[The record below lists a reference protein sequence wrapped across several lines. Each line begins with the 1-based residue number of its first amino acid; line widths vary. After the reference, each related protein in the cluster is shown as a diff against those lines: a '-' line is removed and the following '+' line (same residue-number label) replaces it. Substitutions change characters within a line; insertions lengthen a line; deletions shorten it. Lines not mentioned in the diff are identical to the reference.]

1 MNYAPRPYYKS
12 TKHLFASFNRKRQ
25 IIDAFINDL
34 HTHQLKYIDEAVEQ
48 SDMRQAREVIDY
60 IRQL

>member
-1 MNYAPRPYYKS
+1 MNYAPRPYYRVS
-12 TKHLFASFNRKRQ
+12 MNRKRQ
-25 IIDAFINDL
+25 IIDATLDELHNQQLDMIDAAVDL
-34 HTHQLKYIDEAVEQ
+34 